1 MSFLRVR
8 GTGYVCVLRVIGINV
23 STTRAEHRLRVCVLR
38 VISVH
43 VFPARAG
50 HRLCVCVA
58 CNWYKC
64 LYYAYRAQ
72 ATCFLQYP

>member
-1 MSFLRVR
+1 
-8 GTGYVCVLRVIGINV
+8 
-23 STTRAEHRLRVCVLR
+23 
-38 VISVH
+38 
-43 VFPARAG
+43 
-50 HRLCVCVA
+50 VCVA